1 MTIKATAGTLRR
13 PKSRARSPKVTVPA
27 DVRQRLGWLISALG
41 NNKVAELLGVNRSQ
55 PSRWRSGKEGLA
67 AESQRAL
74 LDLDYVVAR
83 LHQVW
88 VPEVAKIWLNSPNP
102 RLGWGTPVETLRQRG
117 VTDVIAAIDAEDQG
131 AYL

>member
-1 MTIKATAGTLRR
+1 MSAEVRR
-13 PKSRARSPKVTVPA
+13 
-27 DVRQRLGWLISALG
+27 RLDWLVSALG
-41 NNKVAELLGVNRSQ
+41 NNQVAELLGVNRSQ

-67 AESQRAL
+67 ADSERAL

-88 VPEVAKIWLNSPNP
+88 VPEVAKVWLKSSNP
-102 RLGWGTPVETLRQRG
+102 RLGGGTPLEALRQG
-117 VTDVIAAIDAEDQG
+117 AVTDVIGAIDAEYAG